1 MWAEGT
7 RSSAVTDAPI
17 LSVEDWFP
25 CHRRRRSKRNEEETG
40 HFPTSIPQARE
51 TQATITSKA
60 LATSHQAV
68 GRLLPSICFSCFL
81 RRHHPQSL
89 VVFRLGLFTLIP
101 GTTQFTLV
109 MRGVGCPPRAMLLGQ
124 GSFPRHLATTGT
136 PQQAPDASQSS
147 QLCSRAYIQHW
158 LRCRPLAQ

>member
-1 MWAEGT
+1 MRRYSQLKTGFRVIDDGEASAMRRKPGT
-7 RSSAVTDAPI
+7 SPRPFLKHEKLKPQSLACVTY
-17 LSVEDWFP
+17 S
-25 CHRRRRSKRNEEETG
+25 RR
-40 HFPTSIPQARE
+40 
-51 TQATITSKA
+51 KA